1 MISHPTSPAPSP
13 AAAATEGPLVSLV
26 VPAFNEAENVAGLVE
41 LVRQIDANHPG
52 HRFELVVVDDG
63 SSDGTP
69 DLLRAALDG
78 GPVTARIVALSRNFG
93 SHAAITAGFRAA
105 RGACAMTLS
114 ADLQEPMEVIGRF
127 LAAWEAGNDVVWG
140 VRSTRSVPTGLGN
153 ALSRAFSRWFHRW
166 STIPTYPAE
175 GPSIVLVSRAIL
187 EVVNGMQ
194 ESNRNIFGLVAWAGF
209 NQTTVG
215 FEQLPRP
222 AGRSKWTNA
231 KKIKLVVDSFV
242 EFSQAPA
249 RVAGYLGAI
258 ICVLAVLAALVAV
271 ILAVA
276 TDGSAGYWFVT
287 SAVLLTGGLNLGF
300 LSVMGEYVWRAG
312 DDARQ
317 RPIYVM
323 RSVHDVVAHRP
334 VAEHAHGSA
343 AAPASPAAAV
353 ATAAPAATM
362 PGAATAPIPAVAH
375 ARGSAT
381 ASGA

>member
-1 MISHPTSPAPSP
+1 MTSHPTSPDTS
-13 AAAATEGPLVSLV
+13 AAAGTPERPLVSLV

-41 LVRQIDANHPG
+41 LVRQIDVSHPG
-52 HRFELVVVDDG
+52 HRFELVLVDDG

-69 DLLRAALDG
+69 DLLRAALEG

-93 SHAAITAGFRAA
+93 SHAAITAGFRAS

-187 EVVNGMQ
+187 EVVNAMQ
-194 ESNRNIFGLVAWAGF
+194 EANRNIFGLIAWAGF
-209 NQTTVG
+209 NQTTVA

-249 RVAGYLGAI
+249 RVAGYLGGV

-271 ILAVA
+271 IVAVV

-287 SAVLLTGGLNLGF
+287 AAVLLTGGLNLGF

-312 DDARQ
+312 DDARR

-323 RSVHDVVAHRP
+323 RSVHDVVGDP
-334 VAEHAHGSA
+334 SA
-343 AAPASPAAAV
+343 AA
-353 ATAAPAATM
+353 ATVPGAFAPAPAMTQ
-362 PGAATAPIPAVAH
+362 PATAPIAVVPQVH
-375 ARGSAT
+375 GSAP
-381 ASGA
+381 SGS

>member
-1 MISHPTSPAPSP
+1 MTDNAPLTGP
-13 AAAATEGPLVSLV
+13 AAAPGTGPLVSLV

-41 LVRQIDANHPG
+41 LAQAIDLANPG

-63 SSDGTP
+63 SVDGTP
-69 DLLRAALDG
+69 ELLRAALDG
-78 GPVTARIVALSRNFG
+78 GPVDARIITLSRNFG

-114 ADLQEPMEVIGRF
+114 ADLQEPLEVIGRF

-140 VRSTRSVPTGLGN
+140 VRATRSVPTGLGN

-175 GPSIVLVSRAIL
+175 GPSIVLVSRAVL
-187 EVVNGMQ
+187 DVVNAMP
-194 ESNRNIFGLVAWAGF
+194 EANRNVFGLVAWSGF
-209 NQTTVG
+209 DQTTVG

-242 EFSQAPA
+242 EFSQTPA
-249 RVAGYLGAI
+249 RVAGYLGAAL
-258 ICVLAVLAALVAV
+258 CVLATVMLIVGVVVAV
-271 ILAVA
+271 TPVAGAGFWLVGSLALMV
-276 TDGSAGYWFVT
+276 
-287 SAVLLTGGLNLGF
+287 GGLNLGF

-312 DDARQ
+312 DDARR
-317 RPIYVM
+317 RPIYVL

-334 VAEHAHGSA
+334 RVDRDATVAWNGRVD
-343 AAPASPAAAV
+343 V
-353 ATAAPAATM
+353 ATTARMTAEAT
-362 PGAATAPIPAVAH
+362 
-375 ARGSAT
+375 RG
-381 ASGA
+381 